1 MSFSLTSRLTRAAK
15 RLAPLEPRRVARA
28 LRHHHA
34 RTRALANRA
43 ITLAAPRFGGGLRAW
58 LHGFL
63 ANLRARTKAR
73 RIGVPA
79 LLRKPSSLPLLA
91 LRRANGPHRRINRP
105 RRLSASAGW
114 FAFGAR

>member
-1 MSFSLTSRLTRAAK
+1 MSFSLTSRLNRAAK
-15 RLAPLEPRRVARA
+15 RLAPLEPRRIVRA

-43 ITLAAPRFGGGLRAW
+43 ITPAAPRLGGLRSW
-58 LHGFL
+58 LPH
-63 ANLRARTKAR
+63 ASAR
-73 RIGVPA
+73 RLGLPA
-79 LLRKPSSLPLLA
+79 LLRKPSSLRLLT
-91 LRRANGPHRRINRP
+91 LRRANGPRRRVNRP

>member
-1 MSFSLTSRLTRAAK
+1 MSFSLTSRLNRAAK
-15 RLAPLEPRRVARA
+15 RLAPLEPRRIIRA

-43 ITLAAPRFGGGLRAW
+43 ITPAAPRLGGLRSW
-58 LHGFL
+58 LHAFL
-63 ANLRARTKAR
+63 ATMRAHANAR
-73 RIGVPA
+73 RLGLPA
-79 LLRKPSSLPLLA
+79 LLRKPSSLRLLA
-91 LRRANGPHRRINRP
+91 LRRANGPRRRVNRP